1 MQDKAQAQLMLRK
14 AAEDRMAIAFDLPD
28 SIFGFH
34 AQQAIEKLLKALI
47 ASRGD
52 AYPRTHDLRQLL
64 TYLQR
69 SWGDASCPDLAGK

>member
-14 AAEDRMAIAFDLPD
+14 AAEDRTAIGFDLPA

-47 ASRGD
+47 AFRG
-52 AYPRTHDLRQLL
+52 ATYPRTHDLR
-64 TYLQR
+64 
-69 SWGDASCPDLAGK
+69 